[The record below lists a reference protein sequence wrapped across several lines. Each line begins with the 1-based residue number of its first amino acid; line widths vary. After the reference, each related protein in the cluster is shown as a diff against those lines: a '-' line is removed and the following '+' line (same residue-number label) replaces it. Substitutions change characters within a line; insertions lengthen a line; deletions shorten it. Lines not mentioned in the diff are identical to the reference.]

1 MKMENKKY
9 FYYAAILL
17 FLAIALGIYF
27 YMFHG
32 DLSEDSYIWSNF
44 GNYINGFL
52 TPLLTIINIIVF
64 IELTIAISKIED
76 HRSEKALENEKK
88 LLLMQLRKQELDI
101 FVKQTNRIYDGNTI
115 EERVETLRQVSD
127 YLSSFCETGLKW
139 FNIDN
144 NKTKRNIDF
153 LVVSLRTIQY
163 DMDANIKSPKEV
175 YEKVSELKDEITN
188 TLVEAALNNN

>member
-127 YLSSFCETGLKW
+127 YLSSFCETGFKW